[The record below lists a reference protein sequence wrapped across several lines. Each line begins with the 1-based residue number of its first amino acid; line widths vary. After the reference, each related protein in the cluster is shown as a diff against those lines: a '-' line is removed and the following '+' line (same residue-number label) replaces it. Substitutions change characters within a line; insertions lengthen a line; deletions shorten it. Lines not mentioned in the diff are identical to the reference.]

1 MTYLAFRPQRINTW
15 EPRGGPTGGFW
26 PESNKTYKTNIGS
39 YGNSATMKS
48 LECNLISFIA
58 FLSTQSSILLVV
70 DEDIYGGHDSKAWG
84 GVCKDLVKERVS
96 T

>member
-1 MTYLAFRPQRINTW
+1 
-15 EPRGGPTGGFW
+15 
-26 PESNKTYKTNIGS
+26 
-39 YGNSATMKS
+39 MKS